1 MRQRAYQTFL
11 CLLVIAGVLSL
22 SGCKLILAKLK
33 KKKPVNTDD
42 TPTLSASNDIEAV
55 NKDQVARFPDER
67 RLFNEVA
74 FVRTLSFARTGPNEG
89 GTIVSL
95 IDANTVVTKHANRFG
110 STLITFTRSGFPGQ
124 RFAGWVPDAAFF
136 FQANTPPPPPPPP
149 PGGGTCSMTLR
160 TSGFTPSKP
169 TCSFNETVRSGPATL
184 FFPCSGGSA
193 TARFSTQTFS
203 GSADRGRVAIT
214 NSSTSTFSGCT
225 IRTTQSIA
233 GTPPSLS
240 YFLSETIVSGTCKGI
255 NTCTARATITAV
267 Q

>member
-1 MRQRAYQTFL
+1 MRLRAYQTFL

-22 SGCKLILAKLK
+22 SGCKQIFAKLK
-33 KKKPVNTDD
+33 KKKPVETDE
-42 TPTLSASNDIEAV
+42 TPTLSSFNDIEAV
-55 NKDQVARFPDER
+55 NKDQVSRFPDER

-74 FVRTLSFARTGPNEG
+74 FIRTLSFARTGPDEG

-95 IDANTVVTKHANRFG
+95 IDANTVATKHANRFG
-110 STLITFTRSGFPGQ
+110 STLITFARSGFPGQ

-136 FQANTPPPPPPPP
+136 FPANTPPPPPPS
-149 PGGGTCSMTLR
+149 GGTCSMTLR
-160 TSGFTPSKP
+160 TSGFTPSKA

-214 NSSTSTFSGCT
+214 NSTTGTFSGCT
-225 IRTTQSIA
+225 IRTTQTIA
-233 GTPPSLS
+233 GSPPSLS
-240 YFLSETIVSGTCKGI
+240 YFLSETVVGGTCKGI